1 MSEKPVGSDLNGGV
15 FVGARDPQW
24 DLEHEQPWHRMCA
37 HFFSMGDTAKA
48 VASKVGRSQPAV
60 HNLLRQPWFQKLT
73 TQLMAERGDKD
84 ISSLFKAEQLNN
96 YSTMVEMRDNPNT
109 RAELKFKITQD
120 MLDRSMGKATQRVE
134 MSHETVS
141 DDPVAEFNR
150 LESENIRLRKELG
163 EEQRVREADPDQHA
177 REASVGRTEDPT

>member
-48 VASKVGRSQPAV
+48 VANKVGRSQPAV
-60 HNLLRQPWFQKLT
+60 HNLLRQPWFQKLV
-73 TQLMAERGDKD
+73 TQMMAERGDKD
-84 ISSLFKAEQLNN
+84 ISKLFMAEQFNN
-96 YSTMVEMRDNPNT
+96 YSTLVEIRDNPNT
-109 RAELKFKITQD
+109 PTSLKMKVSQD

-134 MSHETVS
+134 MSREVVS
-141 DDPVAEFNR
+141 SDPVAEFNR
-150 LESENIRLRKELG
+150 LESENVRLRKELG
-163 EEQRVREADPDQHA
+163 AEQHA
-177 REASVGRTEDPT
+177 REASVGHSTELEPEQEP

>member
-1 MSEKPVGSDLNGGV
+1 MGSKDPAWDLN
-15 FVGARDPQW
+15 R
-24 DLEHEQPWHRMCA
+24 EQPWHRMAA
-37 HFFSMGDTAKA
+37 HFFSVGDTAA
-48 VASKVGRSQPAV
+48 GVARKVDRSQPAV
-60 HNLLRQPWFQKLT
+60 HNLLRQPWFQKFV

-84 ISSLFKAEQLNN
+84 ISRLFRAEDLNN

-150 LESENIRLRKELG
+150 LESENVRLRRELG
-163 EEQRVREADPDQHA
+163 EEQHA
-177 REASVGRTEDPT
+177 REASVGRTAESEDPI